1 MVPEN
6 WKDLYRNTLR
16 QANNGEIPMERLD
29 DAVKRILIVKER
41 LGLFKGKMPSNSPFS
56 EVGSQRNRDIAR
68 QAVRE
73 SMVLLKNNNNVLPIQ
88 KGKKVLVVGS
98 DANSLRTQT
107 GGWTL
112 DWQGTNNQ
120 NSDFPG
126 SITFLQAL
134 KEELGN
140 ENVTYVEFLNEV
152 KGDYD
157 LAIVAYGEQPYAEG
171 VGDRSCLLYTSDAA
185 DDC

>member
-1 MVPEN
+1 MGFDGFVVGDWNGHGQIPGCSNGSCPESLIAGVDMYMVPEN

-16 QANNGEIPMERLD
+16 QAKNGEIPMERLD

-56 EVGSQRNRDIAR
+56 EVGLQRNRDIAR

-73 SMVLLKNNNNVLPIQ
+73 SMVLLKNNNNVLPKQ

-120 NSDFPG
+120 NSDF
-126 SITFLQAL
+126 SH
-134 KEELGN
+134 
-140 ENVTYVEFLNEV
+140 LNNLE
-152 KGDYD
+152 YWW
-157 LAIVAYGEQPYAEG
+157 
-171 VGDRSCLLYTSDAA
+171 
-185 DDC
+185 